1 MGEKWVTIF
10 SLIKKHKAL
19 NEKETIILLG
29 YMYFSRETKQR
40 LIVGYQGN
48 SAMLEE

>member
-1 MGEKWVTIF
+1 M
-10 SLIKKHKAL
+10 KKHKAL

-40 LIVGYQGN
+40 FK
-48 SAMLEE
+48 SATKEIQPCWKNESGRPDRNCV